1 MNRLVYLLC
10 LLTWLPAAALQ
21 GQALVAE
28 QSAHTVVRL
37 TLDEAIARG
46 LPASHRLEEAG
57 ARRAA
62 GAAAVDQRRA
72 ALMPRISAQ
81 AGYVRTNHVDPFG
94 ILLPSNQLRVI
105 YPDIPDNYRSRLDA
119 QWPVYTGGRLEALE
133 RAARTDAS
141 ALDHDQSAVR
151 ADVRAEIAHAYWS
164 LVSAGESIAVLD
176 RALERL
182 EAHLRDARNRLEAGL
197 VSPLD
202 VLSAEAQRA
211 RQQMLRIQA
220 ASSRD
225 VAEASLVRLVGL
237 TPGTRIEPVS
247 RPDAAPVPSD
257 GFEAL
262 LNEARAAR
270 SDRLA
275 LDARIGA
282 AGQRQEAATASRKP
296 TIGVGA
302 GVDYAR
308 PNPRIFP
315 RQGAWR
321 ESWDA
326 GVSIDWPLFDGG
338 RAKADL
344 AEASAAQ
351 RVAQARLAE
360 FDSLLALEIRRRLS
374 EVASSQAAI
383 GAADAAIRAA
393 TEAHRVAGDRFSAGV
408 ATSTDVLD
416 AQLTI
421 LQASLERTQAAV
433 SLRIAEADL
442 ARAVGRQGP

>member
-1 MNRLVYLLC
+1 MNRVVYLLC
-10 LLTWLPAAALQ
+10 FLVWLPAVSLR
-21 GQALVAE
+21 GQAPAGESSTDL
-28 QSAHTVVRL
+28 TVRL

-46 LPASHRLEEAG
+46 LPASHRVEEAG
-57 ARRAA
+57 ARRDA
-62 GAAAVDQRRA
+62 GSAAVDQRRA
-72 ALMPRISAQ
+72 ALMPRVGAQ
-81 AGYVRTNHVDPFG
+81 AGYMRTNHIDPFG
-94 ILLPSNQLRVI
+94 ILLPNNQLRVI
-105 YPDIPDNYRSRLDA
+105 YPDLPDNYRSRLDA

-141 ALDHDQSAVR
+141 ALDHDWSAVR
-151 ADVRAEIAHAYWS
+151 ADVRAEIARAYWN
-164 LVSAGESIAVLD
+164 LVSAAESIAVLD
-176 RALERL
+176 RALERV

-225 VAEASLVRLVGL
+225 VAEAALARLVAL
-237 TPGTRIEPVS
+237 APGTRIEPAS
-247 RPDAAPVPSD
+247 RLDAVVVPPGD
-257 GFEAL
+257 FAAL
-262 LNEARAAR
+262 WNEARAAR
-270 SDRLA
+270 PDRLA

-282 AGQRQEAATASRKP
+282 AGQRREAATAGRKP
-296 TIGVGA
+296 TVGVGA

-326 GVSIDWPLFDGG
+326 GVNVEWPLFDGG
-338 RAKADL
+338 RAKADV

-351 RVAQARLAE
+351 RAAQARLAE

-374 EVASSQAAI
+374 EIAASQAAI
-383 GAADAAIRAA
+383 GAADAAMRAA
-393 TEAHRVAGDRFSAGV
+393 TEASRVAGDRFSAGV
-408 ATSTDVLD
+408 ATTTDVLD

-421 LQASLERTQAAV
+421 LQASLERAQAAV